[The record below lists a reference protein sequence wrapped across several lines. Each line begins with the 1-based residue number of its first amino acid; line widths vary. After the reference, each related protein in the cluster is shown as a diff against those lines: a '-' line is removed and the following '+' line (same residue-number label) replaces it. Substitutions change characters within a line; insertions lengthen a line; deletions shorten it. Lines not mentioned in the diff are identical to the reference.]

1 MSFDLEF
8 ADLTGRSA
16 YLSQFGRGRVSL
28 DRSISPLGVFGPLIH
43 QPACTLNCMI
53 NLCKKFLVVVSS
65 FAVFAL
71 GLSLGIPT
79 VHAVGS
85 GYATTGVAT
94 DVGANS
100 ANLNGVVTPTG
111 RSYTYVFA
119 LGKASDLSSPV
130 YTYSGSYSSNMTFY
144 IRGSVHDAG
153 TGPIV
158 SQNSNFNIDQWKD
171 PNGTEFLLSP
181 STTYYFRAGIQDGP
195 DNPNCLWS
203 VECYSWG
210 SIATFT
216 TRAATLPTV
225 NTGPASLV
233 GAHTAQISGDVISND
248 ASASVS
254 VEYGKSKDLS
264 GTTQTESGRASD
276 IMNQCYGSD
285 CEMAPV
291 STTARAIT
299 RNLSGLD
306 SETLYYYRVVARN
319 AYGTVRGEIKSFSTT
334 PPVGITIN
342 SGANYTT
349 SKTVELAISWPVGA
363 TGMAISNDGGFRS
376 GSVTNT
382 TLSASYS
389 WTIDDSVQGAYGK
402 IIYVRFSGPGIDSS
416 RSYSDDII
424 FDNMAPT
431 VATSTAEQAGAYIAL
446 TFVAVDEVSGL
457 SKIEINNVD
466 KTVNADYAAMVLV
479 KASDIGLGVTSTSVR
494 KSSLGSL
501 RIRISDK
508 AGNKTSWI
516 TLGKSAVPVV
526 VSASQLTTSK
536 TATSK
541 AIATYAKLKVSST
554 SKVTLRV
561 LPSSAKFCR
570 VFGSTLKGLKAGS
583 CRVTVTV
590 TQKKGRASFKT
601 VTLKI
606 AK

>member
-1 MSFDLEF
+1 
-8 ADLTGRSA
+8 
-16 YLSQFGRGRVSL
+16 
-28 DRSISPLGVFGPLIH
+28 
-43 QPACTLNCMI
+43 MI
-53 NLCKKFLVVVSS
+53 IRFKKFFLVVSS
-65 FAVFAL
+65 FAIFAAGLTWGMTTVQAVGSGTATTGSATDITANGVTLNGIVTHTGSEYTTVFAL
-71 GLSLGIPT
+71 GT
-79 VHAVGS
+79 
-85 GYATTGVAT
+85 
-94 DVGANS
+94 
-100 ANLNGVVTPTG
+100 
-111 RSYTYVFA
+111 
-119 LGKASDLSSPV
+119 KSDLSDPV
-130 YTYSGSYSSNMTFY
+130 FTYSGSTWENKTLY
-144 IRGSVHDAG
+144 IRGGVGGLGGGGTSPVSFDFHSWTPTG
-153 TGPIV
+153 TG
-158 SQNSNFNIDQWKD
+158 SELK
-171 PNGTEFLLSP
+171 P

-210 SIATFT
+210 SIAAFT
-216 TRAATLPTV
+216 TRAAILPEV
-225 NTGPASLV
+225 STGPASLV
-233 GAHTAQISGDVISND
+233 GANTAQLSGDVISND

-264 GTTQTESGRASD
+264 GATQTEPGRASD
-276 IMNQCYGSD
+276 VMGQCNGSD
-285 CEMAPV
+285 CEMVPRSA
-291 STTARAIT
+291 TARAIT

-382 TLSASYS
+382 TLSTSYS

-424 FDNMAPT
+424 FDNKAPT

-446 TFVAVDEVSGL
+446 TFVAADEVSGL

-479 KASDIGLGVTSTSVR
+479 KASDIGLGATSTSVR

-536 TATSK
+536 TASSK
-541 AIATYAKLKVSST
+541 SIATYAKLKVSST

-583 CRVTVTV
+583 CKVTVTV
-590 TQKKGRASFKT
+590 TPKKGRASFKT